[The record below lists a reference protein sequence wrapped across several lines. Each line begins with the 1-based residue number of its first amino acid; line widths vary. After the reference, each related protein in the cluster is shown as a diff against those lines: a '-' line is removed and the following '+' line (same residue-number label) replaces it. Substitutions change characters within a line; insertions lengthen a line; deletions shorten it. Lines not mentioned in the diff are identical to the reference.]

1 MRIQEKFQKEQTD
14 RRTENMKGGTFIDKG
29 SGVNPFFVMQKERV
43 AASTSLRSESG
54 GVDCVSGSGTNSNSV
69 TLSAESALYDFL
81 ARYQDG
87 ERCGQLCGVTYPNLS
102 GDYSPS
108 LSSSPS
114 LSPSLYKKRVKTLT
128 MCGTS
133 GDGDSSMGT
142 MDLSESSGSSSSSGS
157 NSNNNNSSSNII
169 SSIDNSD
176 RRSNNNSNSN
186 SNRDRDSNR
195 QQPMLTDR

>member
-43 AASTSLRSESG
+43 AASTSLRSELG
-54 GVDCVSGSGTNSNSV
+54 GVDCVSGSGSNSNSV

-102 GDYSPS
+102 GYYPPS

-114 LSPSLYKKRVKTLT
+114 LSNSLYKKRVKTLT
-128 MCGTS
+128 MCGIS
-133 GDGDSSMGT
+133 GDDDTGT

-157 NSNNNNSSSNII
+157 NSNNNNSNSNII

-176 RRSNNNSNSN
+176 RRSNNINSSNSSSSRNSNSSRRR
-186 SNRDRDSNR
+186 SNRG
-195 QQPMLTDR
+195 